1 MSTSNQDVRHD
12 PTQAL
17 SSFFAEILGLRAGVK
32 NMKLDVQNDVD
43 DFRSRLDWGLE
54 QFNAQEG
61 HIEVLTARL
70 SEQAAIQ
77 EAMEYQLAVLVGSVD
92 DHRRSDRAFT
102 KSLEAFMTKEFRRVS
117 KLEEGQKALS
127 DKVTLIQNQIN
138 SLGRITGTKL
148 DAILALLSRLRP
160 NEMTAEV
167 ADTVTVHANAAHSA
181 FSRQLSSV
189 RRELT
194 DVKTEVGSAAPAP
207 KSGGAALCPIGEIT
221 AERRARILANAQ
233 KRFETKLAAGHNPPS
248 NLMGIAD
255 FVDSCMG
262 RSKPSALATSQTD
275 SNAGISTSA
284 PGSLSS
290 TSAPAPVAVVSSS
303 PAPVATV
310 LSPVAVAPRPVC
322 KSSCSTASASVV
334 SVPVSSS
341 SPVHVAPVPAP
352 SSSPLPVV
360 SVPAAP
366 SSSKTSAPVHF
377 APFSPP
383 VTSTPRSTSGS
394 SRLRHAIAIESPS
407 SLIAPVTAPVVDSS
421 VPVLKKSPLRVIP
434 AINEESLE
442 YLDYSMIKDATMR
455 TCRPIPSLAPAVSQ
469 DDVFVAKPV
478 SEPVGGWLTSEE
490 RKQKLQALFRR
501 EEVEE
506 KPEATSGSLDA
517 KKREAEQLPALAP
530 APTLEDISSDE
541 STDFNVPPTPTPA
554 SGARAL
560 ARASASLDKAAF
572 ASGSGLIKHDTK
584 MANPSSKLRQ
594 SFIPTSTLVSSK
606 PSFKPLKPLVFP
618 RPASSGIP
626 IPPRVA
632 ALRKAPAPKI
642 TTKPASGIPRINR
655 YVLALFFLEYRHLCD
670 LFRCTLLRCIP
681 DQDEFKIAIRS
692 HTRDAAQVH
701 SRQDGFAPS
710 PAIASYRAA

>member
-1 MSTSNQDVRHD
+1 MSTPNQDVRHD
-12 PTQAL
+12 STQAL

-32 NMKLDVQNDVD
+32 NMKLDVQNNVD

-54 QFNAQEG
+54 QFDAQEG

-102 KSLEAFMTKEFRRVS
+102 KSLEAFMIKEFRRVS

-127 DKVTLIQNQIN
+127 DKVTFIQNQID
-138 SLGRITGTKL
+138 SLGRTTGTKL

-160 NEMTAEV
+160 NELTTEV
-167 ADTVTVHANAAHSA
+167 ADTVTVHAKAAHSA
-181 FSRQLSSV
+181 FSRQLSSA

-194 DVKTEVGSAAPAP
+194 DVKTDVVSAAPAL
-207 KSGGAALCPIGEIT
+207 KSDGTALGLIGEIT
-221 AERRARILANAQ
+221 AERQARILANAQ

-310 LSPVAVAPRPVC
+310 LSPVAVAPGPAFH
-322 KSSCSTASASVV
+322 SSCSTASASVA
-334 SVPVSSS
+334 S
-341 SPVHVAPVPAP
+341 VPAP

-360 SVPAAP
+360 SAPVAP
-366 SSSKTSAPVHF
+366 SSSKASASVYF

-394 SRLRHAIAIESPS
+394 SRLRRAIATVSPS
-407 SLIAPVTAPVVDSS
+407 TLIAPVTAPVVDSS
-421 VPVLKKSPLRVIP
+421 VPVLKKSPLCVIP

-442 YLDYSMIKDATMR
+442 YLDYPMTKDATMR

-501 EEVEE
+501 EEVEG
-506 KPEATSGSLDA
+506 KPEATSGSFLDA

-530 APTLEDISSDE
+530 TPTLEGISSDE

-560 ARASASLDKAAF
+560 ARASAILDKAAF
-572 ASGSGLIKHDTK
+572 ASGSGLIKRDTK

-606 PSFKPLKPLVFP
+606 PSFKPLKPLVLP

-681 DQDEFKIAIRS
+681 DQDKFKIAIRS
-692 HTRDAAQVH
+692 HTRDAPQAH
-701 SRQDGFAPS
+701 SRQNGFAPS